1 MRIHE
6 VRSIEIEAPYERVFP
21 FIADPANL
29 PRWAHAFQSVEGTRA
44 RLQTPNGTVEIDLY
58 VRASMEHGTI
68 DWEMIFPDGA
78 AATAMSRVTRAPHAR
93 VVYTFVLNAPP
104 LPLEQLE
111 GALSAQVRTLELELE
126 RLRELVTDDARS

>member
-1 MRIHE
+1 MRVHE

-21 FIADPANL
+21 FIASPANL

-44 RLQTPNGTVEIDLY
+44 RLQTPNGTAEIDLH
-58 VRASMEHGTI
+58 VRASIEHGTI
-68 DWEMIFPDGA
+68 DWEMTFADGT
-78 AATAMSRVTRAPHAR
+78 AATAMSRVTRAPLGR

-111 GALSAQVRTLELELE
+111 GALNAQVQTLELELE